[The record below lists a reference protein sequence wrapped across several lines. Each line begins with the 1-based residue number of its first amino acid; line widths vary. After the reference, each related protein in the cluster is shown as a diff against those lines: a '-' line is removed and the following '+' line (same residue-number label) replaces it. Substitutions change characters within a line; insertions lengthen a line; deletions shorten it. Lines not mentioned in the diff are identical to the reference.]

1 MKDERWALLFL
12 GQVGS
17 ASVCALGELD
27 HWVGKCDWSSR
38 PGLLYRL
45 HLVRQILNLHGLIF
59 KFIMYGLSAQMI
71 TTGITI
77 GSDGNVV
84 LSSGATYGIL
94 VAILAFHGV
103 VCSAATRVLARLNLA
118 YVVINGESLPPCYTP
133 VFLST
138 SPSQFY
144 PVGTTIS
151 AIILLFVCSKHRGE
165 RVSANDAF
173 TLFENNTGWANGELF
188 TFVYL
193 LHLTTIRWLGIPL
206 IIYVCDVD
214 ANRM

>member
-1 MKDERWALLFL
+1 
-12 GQVGS
+12 
-17 ASVCALGELD
+17 
-27 HWVGKCDWSSR
+27 
-38 PGLLYRL
+38 
-45 HLVRQILNLHGLIF
+45 
-59 KFIMYGLSAQMI
+59 MI

-103 VCSAATRVLARLNLA
+103 VCSAATRVLARLNLF
-118 YVVINGESLPPCYTP
+118 YVVINGESLPPTRLFSSRHP
-133 VFLST
+133 HT
-138 SPSQFY
+138 QFY

-188 TFVYL
+188 TFVYV